1 MHFKSISVQTDASD
15 LGPVNEELQHS
26 PIQTV
31 RSHIFSTLDA
41 DSCPDEVLKYKI
53 LSCSLGL
60 LSTLNHH
67 ALEHMDLRM
76 TALAILEI
84 AVGLE
89 GLQDKGMREIQ
100 LTNVAK
106 N

>member
-1 MHFKSISVQTDASD
+1 
-15 LGPVNEELQHS
+15 
-26 PIQTV
+26 
-31 RSHIFSTLDA
+31 
-41 DSCPDEVLKYKI
+41 
-53 LSCSLGL
+53 
-60 LSTLNHH
+60 
-67 ALEHMDLRM
+67 MDLRM

-106 N
+106 NWNSISQFWRNKRFSNVEIRGH